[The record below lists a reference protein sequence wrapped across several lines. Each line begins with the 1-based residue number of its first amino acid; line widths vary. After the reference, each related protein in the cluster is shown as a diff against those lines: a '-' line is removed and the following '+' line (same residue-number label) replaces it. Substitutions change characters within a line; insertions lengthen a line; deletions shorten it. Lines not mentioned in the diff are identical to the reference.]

1 MCVKHHREI
10 ACTSCFN
17 GHLFDRVNGAKRFVA
32 QSGVRRPLATY
43 FTNKRPFRKPAA
55 AIPVGRLAAVN
66 AAGAEFQ
73 RRKSTNSVQ
82 LFFKLAKNEIACTT
96 MTTAPLHRLWSFFE
110 TQYIVE
116 HTFPS
121 SGSSYIQPARG
132 YATKKSRE

>member
-1 MCVKHHREI
+1 VLTARSALSRKAEY
-10 ACTSCFN
+10 
-17 GHLFDRVNGAKRFVA
+17 
-32 QSGVRRPLATY
+32 PLATY

-121 SGSSYIQPARG
+121 SGSSYIQAARG